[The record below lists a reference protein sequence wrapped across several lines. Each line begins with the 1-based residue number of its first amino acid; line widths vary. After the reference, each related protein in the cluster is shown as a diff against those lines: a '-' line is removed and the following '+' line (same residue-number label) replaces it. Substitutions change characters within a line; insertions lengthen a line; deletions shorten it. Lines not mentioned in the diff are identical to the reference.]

1 MFTKI
6 SCEKG
11 ESWSEKNRK
20 EERQNFH
27 QGGAAS
33 CFLSSYN
40 TITQI
45 FLLFLFLLWHLS
57 RCSYQK
63 RKITEPSTLKYP
75 LREEAGAF
83 GEETSLETMMDEEKR
98 LNYQQKISFSLYFST
113 YIFHPRL
120 LTRFRPQDMFNR
132 HFEKTQWMKTVIS
145 RGIQSDESY
154 QIWV

>member
-1 MFTKI
+1 MRKT
-6 SCEKG
+6 EKRNDKM
-11 ESWSEKNRK
+11 S
-20 EERQNFH
+20 FH

-57 RCSYQK
+57 SCSYQK

-75 LREEAGAF
+75 LREEAGGF
-83 GEETSLETMMDEEKR
+83 REETILETMMDEEKK
-98 LNYQQKISFSLYFST
+98 LNYQQKISFSLYFS
-113 YIFHPRL
+113 IFHPRL
-120 LTRFRPQDMFNR
+120 LTQFRPRDMFNR

-154 QIWV
+154 QI